1 MSEYRD
7 LRDEMETNQEKA
19 SEPIAQDGM
28 YGWQSEI
35 IHEKAENEVK
45 VQPQQEN
52 EYYTYTGAYAERT
65 YKDLKR
71 AAKEARKT
79 ERTQKRAEHR
89 GKRKK
94 NGFAGDALQGKCRM
108 RITFKICTIILQG
121 WMSLLK
127 RPKRCMKNG
136 FPSVNS
142 VIVY

>member
-52 EYYTYTGAYAERT
+52 EYYTYIGAYAERT

-71 AAKEARKT
+71 AAKKPERQSAHRKERNIVGKGRKT
-79 ERTQKRAEHR
+79 V
-89 GKRKK
+89 
-94 NGFAGDALQGKCRM
+94 
-108 RITFKICTIILQG
+108 
-121 WMSLLK
+121 LLAAWQQ
-127 RPKRCMKNG
+127 CC
-136 FPSVNS
+136 SVVCCSEVLRLVHLS
-142 VIVY
+142 VCFI